1 MTVASRSLRGKRRK
15 ITNVAND
22 APVTGY
28 ELAEYAFHRPPE
40 FADPDP
46 PVHPVAIVGGGLSG
60 LALAGLLGLRGVP
73 VVLLDQD
80 ASSGAWG
87 TASRGIAYS
96 KRTLEILD
104 RLGVAE
110 RIRALGRTW
119 NEGRIFDG
127 EELIEHFV
135 IQPEANQKW
144 PAFINL
150 QQFHTEEYLAERISQ
165 LESVELRWQSKVVG
179 VEQDGDVVTLAVST
193 PIGEYRVRASW
204 VVACDGA
211 NSEMQVH
218 LGLHTPLHYFDD
230 MWAITDLKVD
240 MPDVQRT
247 FWLNYPYLDQGAA
260 IMHCMSPGMVRVDW
274 QIIHLDPDEEV
285 KPARVRE
292 RLASFLGRED
302 FEVVSIGRFQFKTRL
317 MERFVHGRV
326 IFAGDAAHELPPYGA
341 RGGNGGIQDAENLA
355 WKLEAVLRRRA
366 GERIVET
373 YELERHQ
380 AAVENIAAAA
390 QSSEFIWPSTH
401 GARLFRDA
409 VLRLARRHQFAKA
422 LVNTGRSSKA
432 IHYLSTPLSVGDD
445 GAFLGGIAPGEAAF
459 SCAVADGYLLDR
471 WDGRFTAVY
480 FVEGDGPAGPLPTEA
495 AGFPLDH
502 VVVSRSTDVTGDLF
516 RRYDA
521 GGGALYVLRPDVHV
535 AGRSRTVTPEA
546 AVAIVERSLAQ
557 AHALPETAT
566 VT

>member
-1 MTVASRSLRGKRRK
+1 M
-15 ITNVAND
+15 AND

-28 ELAEYAFHRPPE
+28 ALAEYAFRRPAE
-40 FADPDP
+40 FDDPDP

-60 LALAGLLGLRGVP
+60 LTLAGLLGLRDVP

-104 RLGVAE
+104 RLGVAA

-127 EELIEHFV
+127 DELIEHFV
-135 IQPEANQKW
+135 IQPEAHQKW

-150 QQFHTEEYLAERISQ
+150 QQFHTEEYLAEAIAE
-165 LESVELRWQSKVVG
+165 LPSVELRWQSRVVG
-179 VEQDGDVVTLAVST
+179 VERDGDVVTLTVST
-193 PIGEYRVRASW
+193 PIGEYRVRARW
-204 VVACDGA
+204 VIACDGA
-211 NSEMQVH
+211 NSEMQAH
-218 LGLHTPLHYFDD
+218 LGLDTPLHFFDD
-230 MWAITDLKVD
+230 MWAITDLEVD

-247 FWLNYPYLDQGAA
+247 FWLNYPHLDQGAA

-274 QIIHLDPDEEV
+274 QIIHLDADEEV
-285 KPARVRE
+285 SPARVRE

-302 FEVVSIGRFQFKTRL
+302 FEVVSIGKFQFKTRL

-355 WKLEAVLRRRA
+355 WKLEAVLHGRA
-366 GERIVET
+366 GERLLET
-373 YELERHQ
+373 YEAERHQ
-380 AAVENIAAAA
+380 AGAENIAAAS

-401 GARLFRDA
+401 GARVFRDA
-409 VLRLARRHQFAKA
+409 VLRLARRHPFAKA

-432 IHYLSTPLSVGDD
+432 TRYLSTPLSVGDD
-445 GAFLGGIAPGEAAF
+445 GAFPGGVQPGEAAF
-459 SCAVADGYLLDR
+459 SCAIDDGHLLDR
-471 WDGRFTAVY
+471 WDGHFTALY
-480 FVEGDGPAGPLPTEA
+480 FVEDGVPPGPLPPVA

-502 VVVSRSTDVTGDLF
+502 IVVTRSTDVTGDLF

-521 GGGALYVLRPDVHV
+521 GGGALYVLRPDGHV

-557 AHALPETAT
+557 AHALSAAA